1 MGASQSTH
9 IQVKFSRSSN
19 FYFAGEAVSGNI
31 FFRNENDTLKL
42 KEIFVELVGELG
54 YTTQRT
60 RYRYDDYGSVI
71 EEYEET
77 VYHRKPFLTVRTP
90 LAQPNEGAVRIY

>member
-1 MGASQSTH
+1 
-9 IQVKFSRSSN
+9 VKFSRSSN

-42 KEIFVELVGELG
+42 KKIFIELVGELG
-54 YTTQRT
+54 YTTLEHRSISIDQYGFLT
-60 RYRYDDYGSVI
+60 TEYD
-71 EEYEET
+71 ET
-77 VYHRKPFLTVRTP
+77 VYHRIPFLTVRTP

>member
-9 IQVKFSRSSN
+9 IQVKFSRPSN
-19 FYFAGEAVSGNI
+19 FYFPGEAVSGNI

-54 YTTQRT
+54 YTTQGT
-60 RYRYDDYGSVI
+60 CSHYDYNGSLIAEQDV
-71 EEYEET
+71 T
-77 VYHRKPFLTVRTP
+77 VYHRIPFLTVRTP
-90 LAQPNEGAVRIY
+90 LAQVNDGTVRIY